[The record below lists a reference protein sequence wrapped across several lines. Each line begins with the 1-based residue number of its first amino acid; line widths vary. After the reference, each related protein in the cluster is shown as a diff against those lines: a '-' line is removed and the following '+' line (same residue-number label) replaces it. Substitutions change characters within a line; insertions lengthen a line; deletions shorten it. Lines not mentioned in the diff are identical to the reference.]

1 MAIPLLQP
9 SEEFATSHSDRAYY
23 AIRAKIVRAE
33 LAPGSLISETDLMA
47 TLGLGRTP
55 VREAL
60 RTLANEHL
68 VDVYPRRGMF
78 VAGIDTRDLA
88 ALNEIRCELEP
99 FAARLAAI
107 RSSDEDRAATNQL
120 LDELNSLG
128 HNPDPHALM
137 EIDQRMHH
145 HVYKCAHN
153 TYLETALDQYFVHA
167 LRIWAL
173 ALHKIPDLQLAVLEH
188 KALLTA
194 IRDGDADT
202 AAELMLKHVAGF
214 ESEIRKTL

>member
-9 SEEFATSHSDRAYY
+9 SQAFATSQSDRAYY
-23 AIRAKIVRAE
+23 AIRAMIVRAE
-33 LAPGSLISETDLMA
+33 LAPGALISESDLVA
-47 TLGLGRTP
+47 QLGLGRTP

-78 VAGIDTRDLA
+78 VAGIDTRDLS
-88 ALNEIRCELEP
+88 ALNELRGELEP
-99 FAARLAAI
+99 FAARLAAE
-107 RSSDEDRAATNQL
+107 RSTPEEREVSGALIAE
-120 LDELNSLG
+120 LDSLG
-128 HNPDPHALM
+128 ANPDPHALM
-137 EIDQRMHH
+137 DIDQRMHH

-153 TYLETALDQYFVHA
+153 AYLETALDQYFVHA

-188 KALLTA
+188 RALLTA
-194 IRDGDADT
+194 IRDGDADI
-202 AAELMLKHVAGF
+202 AAELMFKHVAGF
-214 ESEIRKTL
+214 ESEIRKNL

>member
-23 AIRAKIVRAE
+23 AIRAMIVRAE

-88 ALNEIRCELEP
+88 ALNELRCELET

-128 HNPDPHALM
+128 HSPDPHALM

-167 LRIWAL
+167 LRIWAM

-194 IRDGDADT
+194 IRDGDSDT

>member
-9 SEEFATSHSDRAYY
+9 SQAFATSQSDRAYY
-23 AIRAKIVRAE
+23 AIRAMIVRAE
-33 LAPGSLISETDLMA
+33 LAPGALINESELVSS
-47 TLGLGRTP
+47 LGLGRTP

-60 RTLANEHL
+60 RTLSNEHL

-78 VAGIDTRDLA
+78 VAGIDTRDLS
-88 ALNEIRCELEP
+88 ALNELRGELEP
-99 FAARLAAI
+99 FAARLAAT
-107 RSSDEDRAATNQL
+107 RSTPEERDATVAL
-120 LDELNSLG
+120 LAELDSLG
-128 HNPDPHALM
+128 NDPDPHVLM
-137 EIDQRMHH
+137 DIDQRMHH

-153 TYLETALDQYFVHA
+153 AYLETALDQYFVHA

-188 KALLTA
+188 KALLSA

-202 AAELMLKHVAGF
+202 AAELMFKHVAGF
-214 ESEIRKTL
+214 ESEIRKNL

>member
-23 AIRAKIVRAE
+23 AIRAMIVRAE
-33 LAPGSLISETDLMA
+33 IAPGAVINESDLMS

-88 ALNEIRCELEP
+88 ALNEIRSELEP
-99 FAARLAAI
+99 FAARLAAT
-107 RSSDEDRAATNQL
+107 RSNVEDREATSAL
-120 LDELNSLG
+120 LDELDTLG

-145 HVYKCAHN
+145 HIYKCAHN
-153 TYLETALDQYFVHA
+153 AYLETALDQYFVHA

-173 ALHKIPDLQLAVLEH
+173 ALHKIPDLQVVVLEH

-194 IRDGDADT
+194 IRDADADT
-202 AAELMLKHVAGF
+202 AAELMFKHVAGF
-214 ESEIRKTL
+214 ESEIRKNL